1 MISTILESEP
11 QRKIWLYFLD
21 LRIRYAPVVLFLGLV
36 LAERAFGKLLLVL
49 GLAWLGG
56 ALMLDRARPSDEEL
70 EDLLARD
77 ADPLVEKA
85 LEDLGAG
92 DQEMRAAPLVLRGPI
107 ELDAPR
113 YYQLFTRPRAG
124 KDGGRRSPVIRVVIV
139 LPLEDRL
146 GIYSCHRNYLMDQ
159 TLQVSIEEY
168 HYRDVVSMT
177 LERDAEAA
185 AGSANGAAPGN
196 QILSFELTNGRRLS
210 IPVWVGKEVQRT
222 SLYMTMRAI
231 QALLRGAR

>member
-21 LRIRYAPVVLFLGLV
+21 LRIRYAPIVLFFGLI
-36 LAERAFGKLLLVL
+36 LAQGTFGKFLLVL

-56 ALMLDRARPSDEEL
+56 ALMVDRVRPSDQEL
-70 EDLLARD
+70 EELLARD

-85 LEDLGAG
+85 LQDLGPG
-92 DQEMRAAPLVLRGPI
+92 EQEMRAAPLVLHGPI
-107 ELDAPR
+107 ELDALE
-113 YYQLFTRPRAG
+113 LFTRPRAG
-124 KDGGRRSPVIRVVIV
+124 KDGGCRSPINRVVIV

-146 GIYSCHRNYLMDQ
+146 GIYSCHRNFLKDR
-159 TLQVSIEEY
+159 TSQVSVEEY

-177 LERDAEAA
+177 LEKDVETA
-185 AGSANGAAPGN
+185 AGRANGTAPGN

-210 IPVWVGKEVQRT
+210 IPVAVGEGTQRT
-222 SLYMTMRAI
+222 GLDKTMRAI